1 MKGSLLL
8 IACLLALTLMS
19 VEGKSVLKQKEE
31 PNDKETETEG
41 DSEDKEVEDS
51 SASGSGSGKYLD
63 QENLFHSSSHMCL
76 SIVFANIKPARQP
89 ALTQQKGGKD
99 SKQTQR
105 KLRR

>member
-19 VEGKSVLKQKEE
+19 VEAKSVVKQKEE
-31 PNDKETETEG
+31 PNDKTETEG

-63 QENLFHSSSHMCL
+63 QGNLFHSSSHMCL

>member
-1 MKGSLLL
+1 MLLQVIMKGSLLL

-63 QENLFHSSSHMCL
+63 QGIYFTPRRICACRLYLQILNQLVS
-76 SIVFANIKPARQP
+76 
-89 ALTQQKGGKD
+89 
-99 SKQTQR
+99 QR
-105 KLRR
+105 